1 MNQNGGGG
9 GGKERESRSHTRRE
23 EILHAFFDL
32 VPHGDL
38 TLEQFYPAL
47 DNGLMECPRFL
58 EMLTTAIKK
67 RQSLPFFTVTSKT
80 TGLPSQ
86 RDSRYCSSP
95 IQPSSDFLYTLF
107 DFHHNQ
113 SLLPGR
119 DISKEE
125 FRVWFIK
132 YNIVLGKQQQ
142 QPCWCHGPLPACGKE
157 RLEVPWEVIEH
168 HLPFCAAEVK
178 RRAALPDAPLSAPAQ
193 KNHDATENVV
203 LTEDYNDG
211 ESLGT
216 PIITTPNEKKK
227 NKKHLR
233 QAAASKKTPTPT
245 PTTKRRGSREPLIE
259 AQQRRAKE
267 EERYWELKGA
277 MPDTLTSEDAGLLR
291 RVNERL
297 RKQKLRLKKKKRPSE
312 EEEEE
317 GPPLKKRRSN
327 ALSSAAVVDNDAAA
341 GKKRPLEED
350 VENKTAAATLKGS
363 KKRRR
368 PSASPLSSLID
379 EEEVVEAEEDQNLF
393 EAPIITNK
401 EEEEEEEEE
410 EEDDDN
416 GDFIQALCKGVG
428 RVMNDVVKSYLD
440 IKIDTLKRKQEE
452 EEEMIAA
459 ALQEKALAL
468 DRELAHMQ
476 KSWAKAVL
484 EMDKELA
491 EILLLLIPLRTKEAN
506 DSVLLTAEEDAERER
521 LNQEF
526 IDSHI
531 ARANYKEE
539 YKLDYARILERME
552 EVHVRLTTTSSAEN
566 AKPRLLLATWLEQI
580 QATKL
585 PRALSAALVPSLP
598 PFCLLS

>member
-1 MNQNGGGG
+1 MNQSGAGG

-38 TLEQFYPAL
+38 TLDQFYPAL

-95 IQPSSDFLYTLF
+95 IQPSPDFLYTLF

-119 DISKEE
+119 DITKEE

-132 YNIVLGKQQQ
+132 YNGKQ
-142 QPCWCHGPLPACGKE
+142 QPCWCSGPLPACGKE
-157 RLEVPWEVIEH
+157 RLEVPWEVIEQ
-168 HLPFCAAEVK
+168 HLPFCTAEVK
-178 RRAALPDAPLSAPAQ
+178 RRAALPDAPLSAP

-227 NKKHLR
+227 KKRLR
-233 QAAASKKTPTPT
+233 QAAAAAKKTPTPT
-245 PTTKRRGSREPLIE
+245 TTTKRRGSREPLIE

-277 MPDTLTSEDAGLLR
+277 MPDTLTSEDAGILR

-341 GKKRPLEED
+341 GKKRQLEED

-379 EEEVVEAEEDQNLF
+379 EEEEVVEAEEDQNLF

-401 EEEEEEEEE
+401 EEEEEEDD
-410 EEDDDN
+410 DDDN

-452 EEEMIAA
+452 EEEMIAT

-491 EILLLLIPLRTKEAN
+491 DILLLLIPLRTKEAN

-526 IDSHI
+526 IDSHNT
-531 ARANYKEE
+531 RANYEEE

-552 EVHVRLTTTSSAEN
+552 EVHVRLTTTSSALEN
-566 AKPRLLLATWLEQI
+566 AKPRLSLATWLEQI

-585 PRALSAALVPSLP
+585 SRALSAALVPSSTI
-598 PFCLLS
+598 FFIGFFFNN